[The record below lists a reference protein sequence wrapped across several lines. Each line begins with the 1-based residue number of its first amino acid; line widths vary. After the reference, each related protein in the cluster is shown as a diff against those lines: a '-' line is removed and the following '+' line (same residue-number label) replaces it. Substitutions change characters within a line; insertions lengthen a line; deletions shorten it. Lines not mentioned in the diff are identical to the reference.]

1 MNNCHFLRTNML
13 RVFAVCVL
21 AVFGLAGV
29 FTAVAPA
36 QIAQARPYYGSTL
49 NVEVIID
56 NYDELSDQSKSIVD
70 SSGFSYDF
78 KFFSHRQSI
87 SRSVNGLIP
96 TVQNTTSP
104 RLKRGTNTVSGRSNS
119 SYFYVTPNDGTNPRI
134 SFMSMEFG
142 SGASQLSYLMTSY
155 GNNWNLPGYG
165 QFTSS
170 NREGSIK
177 LHFRYN
183 EELGPVKLPKPDI
196 AIKTTKQIDYLGD
209 GNPNADTSR
218 KGPNDYRT
226 YLSAQAADNS
236 NFPKY
241 RRKNFIIVADVSG
254 SMNDRYLN
262 GSYESKMDSLKR
274 NLSMLVNK
282 LGTFDNNNTFSILA
296 YSNSVQ
302 PVLNKGSYRQ
312 AEWAISRLTAGGGTN
327 TGGALVD
334 AQRYVD
340 HSPDVDN
347 VLLLVTDG
355 LPTEIPYNHFGASYG
370 GYSNS
375 VDVVFPATQMLL
387 SQIKGIDS
395 LYSIFIGSGR
405 GASVLQSIT
414 HGITTRDEKAAFSV
428 NSDAEMK
435 NMLDSLMLRLR
446 NPEVHITIS
455 CKLSED
461 VTLYGNSYKLVATGA
476 DGKTREL
483 NYGVDYTVAY
493 DGATR
498 TVTATIVNKVNEDT
512 KYRFSFD
519 ERTST
524 AAIKKWLAANEAYP
538 HVGDADTD
546 YDLANP
552 TSTAKPGFYD
562 IDKAEAQVKYVAQ
575 DGTSTGETFTYPK
588 PVVQVYFK
596 PNNKGKVSAH
606 VVLYNMKLSPN
617 MFMFE
622 LVGADGNV
630 IEVAGNDTDGNVY
643 FKDIPYKRE
652 GTYTYTIRPIVPKPG
667 ESGFMDNMRYDN
679 HTVPVKVKVEVKD
692 DDFSTQVEY
701 DPDNVYHESYGLKGV
716 VN

>member
-1 MNNCHFLRTNML
+1 MNNRHSLRTHMVRML
-13 RVFAVCVL
+13 AVCAL

-29 FTAVAPA
+29 FTVVAPA
-36 QIAQARPYYGSTL
+36 QTAYGSTL

-78 KFFSHRQSI
+78 KFFSEVRQLDYSI
-87 SRSVNGLIP
+87 NGQIP
-96 TVQNTTSP
+96 VSP
-104 RLKRGTNTVSGRSNS
+104 IVKSPTLKRGANTVFISNRIP
-119 SYFYVTPNDGTNPRI
+119 YFYVTPNDRTDSHI
-134 SFMSMEFG
+134 SFSHMEFG
-142 SGASQLSYLMTSY
+142 SGAAQLSYPMSY
-155 GNNWNLPGYG
+155 YGRKWDLPGYG
-165 QFTSS
+165 QFTQLASS
-170 NREGSIK
+170 GWSGSIK

-209 GNPNADTSR
+209 GNSNADTQR

-254 SMNDRYLN
+254 SMRERYLH
-262 GSYESKMDSLKR
+262 GSSESKMDSLKR
-274 NLSMLVNK
+274 NLSTMVNK
-282 LGTFDNNNTFSILA
+282 LGTFDNSNTFSILA
-296 YSNSVQ
+296 YSNTVQ
-302 PVLNKGSYRQ
+302 PVLNKGSYQQ
-312 AEWAISRLTAGGGTN
+312 AAWAINRLTAGGGTN
-327 TGGALVD
+327 TGGALMEV
-334 AQRYVD
+334 QRYVD

-355 LPTEIPYNHFGASYG
+355 LPTEIPYNYFGASYG
-370 GYSNS
+370 GYNTS
-375 VDVVFPATQMLL
+375 VDVVYPATQLL
-387 SQIKGIDS
+387 LNQIKGIDS

-414 HGITTRDEKAAFSV
+414 QGITTRDEKAAFSV
-428 NSDAEMK
+428 NSDTEMK
-435 NMLDSLMLRLR
+435 NMLDSLMLRLK

-455 CKLSED
+455 CQLSED
-461 VTLYGNSYKLVATGA
+461 VTLYPNSYKLVATGA
-476 DGKTREL
+476 DGRTREL
-483 NYGVDYTVAY
+483 NYGVDYTVAF

-524 AAIKKWLAANEAYP
+524 AAIKKWLAANESYP

-622 LVGADGNV
+622 LVDADGNV

-652 GTYTYTIRPIVPKPG
+652 GTYTYTIRPVVPKPG

-701 DPDNVYHESYGLKGV
+701 DPDNIYHESYGLKGV